1 MKPNEIIIPIKFYT
15 LMIQFILT
23 IVVQYTFSSNVDKY
37 ILVNSNEQ
45 DLTFDNVKAKINNQ
59 VIVAYV
65 LQSVELLSLISSQT
79 IFKQTYVI
87 SNNSSQYS

>member
-59 VIVAYV
+59 VIVAYF
-65 LQSVELLSLISSQT
+65 LHR
-79 IFKQTYVI
+79 
-87 SNNSSQYS
+87 QYF